1 MNAAGRVPFVICACL
16 LAGASAVGQSAT
28 DSGGPPPQPSAAS
41 PQAVSQAQGVAPADT
56 STPPAPTA
64 DTRAQQ
70 TGIAASPVITDPK
83 DAASKPG
90 RKVLVDDTVND
101 AQLKQIRAKGYQPE
115 AQARGNQVYY
125 CRSDHELGSRFATKT
140 CKTAQRILQDE
151 LQGKEA
157 TATFQQR
164 NEDRMQ
170 K

>member
-1 MNAAGRVPFVICACL
+1 LVAA
-16 LAGASAVGQSAT
+16 ASATGQSAT
-28 DSGGPPPQPSAAS
+28 EANGPPPQPSAVS
-41 PQAVSQAQGVAPADT
+41 PQAVPQAQGAAPADT
-56 STPPAPTA
+56 STTPAGTP
-64 DTRAQQ
+64 DMRPLQR
-70 TGIAASPVITDPK
+70 GIATSPITTGPK
-83 DAASKPG
+83 GAASKPG

-125 CRSDHELGSRFATKT
+125 CRSDHELGSRFAAKT